1 MPPGERK
8 SGMPDS
14 VEMPAPVKATMRWA
28 EPIKSRSRSMS
39 SMVLSCPRSRRRHG
53 GVVHRATDIRFAV
66 AVHLDSVGEQR
77 TRLRIDAAPLGDGD
91 GELWILGRR
100 IGDRSLQLLRPAM
113 RHTLRRGAAG
123 DDQEQIARRHFQAP
137 RPLAGAVGG
146 QPLALI
152 EALAAA

>member
-39 SMVLSCPRSRRRHG
+39 SKVLSCPRSRRRHG
-53 GVVHRATDIRFAV
+53 GVVHRAADIRFAL

-91 GELWILGRR
+91 GELRILGCG
-100 IGDRSLQLLRPAM
+100 IGNCGFDFLRPAV
-113 RHTLRRGAAG
+113 RHA
-123 DDQEQIARRHFQAP
+123 
-137 RPLAGAVGG
+137 
-146 QPLALI
+146 
-152 EALAAA
+152 